1 MLIKMK
7 NWVTEYLAHCKESH
21 KGLKYAKKYW
31 YVFAAILIG
40 IFMLFKNM
48 YKIATEGQKLRCKIE
63 NMKYRFV
70 KK

>member
-1 MLIKMK
+1 MLTKMK
-7 NWVTEYLAHCKESH
+7 NWVTEYLAHCEESH
-21 KGLKYAKKYW
+21 KGLKYARKYW
-31 YVFAAILIG
+31 YVLAALLIG

-48 YKIATEGQKLRCKIE
+48 YKITTEVQKLRCKIE